1 LEKLENHNIHDR
13 FNIETFK
20 SGTKTVAIWLLGLAG
35 LKMKSCT
42 TRYLDFQTI
51 KYLPKAAM
59 RLPPGCVGVSIVAM
73 SIRIK
78 TSRMLLSVAALAAF
92 AHVQVRAEQT
102 LPNILWITSED
113 NGPHLGCY
121 GDTYAVTPNLDRFA
135 KRSLLYTKASSTAPV
150 CAPARTTIISGIYPP
165 ATGSEHMRSMTRL
178 PGNFKMYPAYLREL
192 GYYCTNNSK
201 EDYNLEKVG
210 EVWNDSGRKAHWKSR
225 PDGKPFFA
233 IFNHTISHESQIRN
247 KISPANRIHD
257 PAKVNLPAY
266 HPDTPEVRKDWA
278 QYHDRITMMDKLVG
292 KNLRELEEAGLAD
305 DTIVFYYGDHG
316 SGMPR
321 SKRWPYFS
329 GLNVPLIIHVPEKF
343 KHLAPPEYKTG
354 GTSDRLVGFIDLA
367 PTLLSI
373 AGSKAP
379 AHMQG
384 HAFMGQHTVPAQ
396 KFSFGF
402 RGRMDERYD
411 MVRTVFDGRH
421 VYIRN
426 YMPHKH
432 YGQYLDYMFQT
443 PTTRVWHDLYHAGKL
458 NAAQSIFWQTKPA
471 EELYDLEADPDEVNN
486 LANSKNYS
494 DVMKRMRRAHRNWAA
509 EVRDIGFLPEAEI
522 HSRAGDD
529 SPYEVG
535 HDNSRY
541 DFNAIFKAA
550 NAASR
555 KGKKNTE
562 QLPGL
567 IRSDDSAVRYWAA
580 MGYLIRGK
588 NGVRKGREALVAA
601 LEDKSPSVRIIA
613 AEALGRYGKNIEAKR
628 AAKVLMQYADP
639 AKNGIC
645 LSMLALNALDVIGE
659 HANPHKEAIA
669 KMSRIDPKANPR
681 MRNYANRLIGR
692 IVGDPR

>member
-35 LKMKSCT
+35 LKMKSRT

-486 LANSKNYS
+486 LASSKNYS

>member
-1 LEKLENHNIHDR
+1 MPPMSIMSRINRL
-13 FNIETFK
+13 F
-20 SGTKTVAIWLLGLAG
+20 LLG
-35 LKMKSCT
+35 S
-42 TRYLDFQTI
+42 
-51 KYLPKAAM
+51 
-59 RLPPGCVGVSIVAM
+59 
-73 SIRIK
+73 
-78 TSRMLLSVAALAAF
+78 ALAALGLGQ
-92 AHVQVRAEQT
+92 ARAEQA

-121 GDTYAVTPNLDRFA
+121 GDSYAVTPHLDRLA
-135 KRSLLYTKASSTAPV
+135 KRSLRYTRASSNAPV

-165 ATGSEHMRSMTRL
+165 ATGAEHMRSMTRL
-178 PGNFKMYPAYLREL
+178 PSDFKMYPVYLRQL

-210 EVWNDSGRKAHWKSR
+210 LVWDEGGRKAHWKNR

-247 KISPANRIHD
+247 KINPADRIHD
-257 PAKVNLPAY
+257 PAKVRIPAY

-292 KNLRELEEAGLAD
+292 KNLKQLEEAGLAD

-329 GLNVPLIIHVPEKF
+329 GLNVPLIVHVPEKF
-343 KHLAPPEYKTG
+343 KHLAPPEYAAG
-354 GTSDRLVGFIDLA
+354 GSTDRLVGFIDLA

-373 AGSKAP
+373 AGAKAP

-384 HAFMGQHTVPAQ
+384 HAFMGSHTAPAQ
-396 KFSFGF
+396 PFSFGF

-411 MVRTVFDGRH
+411 MVRTVFDGRF

-426 YMPHKH
+426 YMPHKP
-432 YGQYLDYMFQT
+432 YGQHLDYMFQT
-443 PTTRVWHDLYHAGKL
+443 PTTRVWHDLYHADKL

-471 EELYDLEADPDEVNN
+471 EELYDLDADPDEVNN
-486 LANSKNYS
+486 LARSKEHT
-494 DVMKRMRRAHRNWAA
+494 DAIRRLRKAHRNWAK

-522 HSRAGDD
+522 HSRAEKS
-529 SPYEVG
+529 SPYEMG
-535 HDNSRY
+535 HDDNRY
-541 DFNAIFKAA
+541 DFDAVYKAA

-555 KGKKNTE
+555 KGKKTTE
-562 QLPGL
+562 QLPDL
-567 IRSDDSAVRYWAA
+567 IKSVDNAVRYWAA

-588 NGVRKGREALVAA
+588 NGIRKGRAVLTAA
-601 LEDKSPSVRIIA
+601 LDDESPSVRIIA
-613 AEALGRYGKNIEAKR
+613 AEALGRYGNNGEGER
-628 AAKVLMQYADP
+628 AAEVLMQYADP
-639 AKNGIC
+639 AKNGIA

-659 HANPHKEAIA
+659 HNTPHREAISKLA
-669 KMSRIDPKANPR
+669 RTDPNANSR
-681 MRNYANRLIGR
+681 MRNYANRLIGH
-692 IVGDPR
+692 ILSETK

>member
-1 LEKLENHNIHDR
+1 
-13 FNIETFK
+13 
-20 SGTKTVAIWLLGLAG
+20 
-35 LKMKSCT
+35 
-42 TRYLDFQTI
+42 
-51 KYLPKAAM
+51 
-59 RLPPGCVGVSIVAM
+59 M
-73 SIRIK
+73 SIKFKITRVLFS
-78 TSRMLLSVAALAAF
+78 TAALVAF
-92 AHVQVRAEQT
+92 ALGQVWAEQR

-135 KRSLLYTKASSTAPV
+135 KRSLRYTKASSTAPV

-165 ATGSEHMRSMTRL
+165 ATGAEHMRSMTRL
-178 PGNFKMYPAYLREL
+178 PAGFKMYPVYLREL

-210 EVWNDSGRKAHWKSR
+210 EVWNDGGRKAHWKNR

-247 KISPANRIHD
+247 KIDPANRIHD
-257 PAKVNLPAY
+257 PAKVRIPAY

-278 QYHDRITMMDKLVG
+278 QYYDRITMMDKLVG
-292 KNLRELEEAGLAD
+292 KNLREIEEAGLTD

-329 GLNVPLIIHVPEKF
+329 GLNVPLIVHVPEKF
-343 KHLAPPEYKTG
+343 RHLAPAEYKTG
-354 GTSDRLVGFIDLA
+354 GTSDRLVGFIALA

-373 AGSKAP
+373 AGAKAP
-379 AHMQG
+379 AQMQG
-384 HAFMGQHTVPAQ
+384 HAFMGQHAAPAQ

-426 YMPHKH
+426 YMPHKP

-486 LANSKNYS
+486 LATSKDHS

-509 EVRDIGFLPEAEI
+509 KVRDVGFLPEAEI
-522 HSRAGDD
+522 HSRAGND
-529 SPYEVG
+529 SPYEMG
-535 HDNSRY
+535 HDDSRY
-541 DFNAIFKAA
+541 DFDAIFQAA
-550 NAASR
+550 NAATR
-555 KGKKNTE
+555 KGKKATE

-567 IRSDDSAVRYWAA
+567 IKSDDSAVRYWAA

-613 AEALGRYGKNIEAKR
+613 AEALGRYGRNTEAKR
-628 AAKVLMQYADP
+628 AANVLMQYADP

-645 LSMLALNALDVIGE
+645 LSMYALNALDVIGE
-659 HANPHKEAIA
+659 HVNPHREAIG
-669 KMSRIDPKANPR
+669 KMARIDPKANSR

-692 IVGDPR
+692 ILSDSK

>member
-1 LEKLENHNIHDR
+1 
-13 FNIETFK
+13 
-20 SGTKTVAIWLLGLAG
+20 
-35 LKMKSCT
+35 
-42 TRYLDFQTI
+42 
-51 KYLPKAAM
+51 
-59 RLPPGCVGVSIVAM
+59 
-73 SIRIK
+73 
-78 TSRMLLSVAALAAF
+78 MLLSVAALAAF

-486 LANSKNYS
+486 LASSKNYS

>member
-1 LEKLENHNIHDR
+1 MSRISR
-13 FNIETFK
+13 VF
-20 SGTKTVAIWLLGLAG
+20 LLG
-35 LKMKSCT
+35 ST
-42 TRYLDFQTI
+42 
-51 KYLPKAAM
+51 
-59 RLPPGCVGVSIVAM
+59 
-73 SIRIK
+73 
-78 TSRMLLSVAALAAF
+78 VAALGYAQA
-92 AHVQVRAEQT
+92 RADQT

-121 GDTYAVTPNLDRFA
+121 GDTYAVTPNLDLFA
-135 KRSLLYTKASSTAPV
+135 KRSLRYTKASSTAPV

-165 ATGSEHMRSMTRL
+165 ATGAEHMRSMTRL
-178 PGNFKMYPAYLREL
+178 PGNFKMYPAYLRQL

-210 EVWNDSGRKAHWKSR
+210 EVWNDGGRKAHWKNR

-247 KISPANRIHD
+247 KIDAANRIHD
-257 PAKVNLPAY
+257 PAKVRIPAY

-278 QYHDRITMMDKLVG
+278 QYYDRITMMDKLVG
-292 KNLRELEEAGLAD
+292 KNLREIEEAGLTD
-305 DTIVFYYGDHG
+305 DTIIFYYGDHG

-329 GLNVPLIIHVPEKF
+329 GLNVPLIVHIPEKF

-367 PTLLSI
+367 PTLLSL
-373 AGSKAP
+373 AGEKAP
-379 AHMQG
+379 EHMQG
-384 HAFMGQHTVPAQ
+384 HAFMGQHTAPAQ

-426 YMPHKH
+426 YMPHKP

-471 EELYDLEADPDEVNN
+471 EELYDLETDPDEVNN
-486 LANSKNYS
+486 LATSKDHS
-494 DVMKRMRRAHRNWAA
+494 DVMKRMRRAHRSWAA
-509 EVRDIGFLPEAEI
+509 KVRDVGFLPEAEI
-522 HSRAGDD
+522 HSRAGSD
-529 SPYEVG
+529 SPYEMG

-541 DFNAIFKAA
+541 DFDAIFQAA
-550 NAASR
+550 NVATR
-555 KGKKNTE
+555 KGKKTTE

-567 IRSDDSAVRYWAA
+567 IKSDDSAVRYWAA

-588 NGVRKGREALVAA
+588 NGVRKGREVLVAA

-613 AEALGRYGKNIEAKR
+613 AEALGRYGRNSEAKR

-645 LSMLALNALDVIGE
+645 LSMYALNALDVIGE
-659 HANPHKEAIA
+659 HANPHRDAIA
-669 KMSRIDPKANPR
+669 KMARIDPKANSR

-692 IVGDPR
+692 ILSDSK

>member
-1 LEKLENHNIHDR
+1 MPPMSIMSR
-13 FNIETFK
+13 ISRVF
-20 SGTKTVAIWLLGLAG
+20 LLG
-35 LKMKSCT
+35 ST
-42 TRYLDFQTI
+42 
-51 KYLPKAAM
+51 
-59 RLPPGCVGVSIVAM
+59 
-73 SIRIK
+73 
-78 TSRMLLSVAALAAF
+78 VAALGYGQA
-92 AHVQVRAEQT
+92 RADQA

-113 NGPHLGCY
+113 NGSHLGCY
-121 GDTYAVTPNLDRFA
+121 GDSYAVTPNLDRLA
-135 KRSLLYTKASSTAPV
+135 KRSLRYTRASSTAPV

-165 ATGSEHMRSMTRL
+165 ATGAEHMRSMTRL
-178 PGNFKMYPAYLREL
+178 PAGFKMYPVYLREL

-210 EVWNDSGRKAHWKSR
+210 KIWDEGGRKAHWKNR

-247 KISPANRIHD
+247 KINPADRIHD
-257 PAKVNLPAY
+257 PAKVRIPAY

-278 QYHDRITMMDKLVG
+278 QYYDRITMMDKLVG
-292 KNLRELEEAGLAD
+292 KNLREIEESGLAD

-329 GLNVPLIIHVPEKF
+329 GLNVPLIVHVPEKF
-343 KHLAPPEYKTG
+343 KHLAPPEYKTN

-373 AGSKAP
+373 AGTKVP
-379 AHMQG
+379 EHMQG
-384 HAFMGQHTVPAQ
+384 HAFMGQHTTPAQ

-426 YMPHKH
+426 YMPHKP

-458 NAAQSIFWQTKPA
+458 NAVQSIFWQTKPA

-486 LANSKNYS
+486 LARSKDHS
-494 DVMKRMRRAHRNWAA
+494 DIMKRMRRAHRSWAA
-509 EVRDIGFLPEAEI
+509 EVRDVGFLPEAEI

-541 DFNAIFKAA
+541 NFNAIFQAA
-550 NAASR
+550 NVATR
-555 KGKKNTE
+555 KGKKTTE

-567 IRSDDSAVRYWAA
+567 IKSDDSAVRYWAA

-613 AEALGRYGKNIEAKR
+613 AEALGRYGRKAEAKR
-628 AAKVLMQYADP
+628 AAGVLMRYADP
-639 AKNGIC
+639 AKNGIA

-659 HANPHKEAIA
+659 HTEPHQEAIGKLA
-669 KMSRIDPKANPR
+669 RTDPKANPR
-681 MRNYANRLIGR
+681 MRNYANRLIAH
-692 IVGDPR
+692 ILSDSK

>member
-1 LEKLENHNIHDR
+1 
-13 FNIETFK
+13 
-20 SGTKTVAIWLLGLAG
+20 
-35 LKMKSCT
+35 M
-42 TRYLDFQTI
+42 
-51 KYLPKAAM
+51 
-59 RLPPGCVGVSIVAM
+59 SIV
-73 SIRIK
+73 SKVSRILFV
-78 TSRMLLSVAALAAF
+78 TAAAA
-92 AHVQVRAEQT
+92 ASLGQARAEQEQ
-102 LPNILWITSED
+102 PNILWITSED

-121 GDTYAVTPNLDRFA
+121 GDSFAVTPNLDRLA
-135 KRSLLYTKASSTAPV
+135 KRSLRYTKASSTAPV

-165 ATGSEHMRSMTRL
+165 ATGAEHMRSMTRL
-178 PGNFKMYPAYLREL
+178 PVDFKMYPVYLREL

-210 EVWNDSGRKAHWKSR
+210 NVWDESGRKAHWKNR
-225 PDGKPFFA
+225 PNGKPFFA

-247 KISPANRIHD
+247 KINPADRIHD
-257 PAKVNLPAY
+257 PAKVSLPTY

-292 KNLRELEEAGLAD
+292 KNLRELKEAGLAD

-384 HAFMGQHTVPAQ
+384 HAFMGQQTAPAQ

-421 VYIRN
+421 IYIRN
-426 YMPHKH
+426 YMPHKP

-443 PTTRVWHDLYHAGKL
+443 PTTRVRHNLYHAGKL
-458 NAAQSIFWQTKPA
+458 NAAQSIFWQTKPS

-486 LANSKNYS
+486 LATSKDHS
-494 DVMKRMRRAHRNWAA
+494 DVMKRMRRAHRSWAA
-509 EVRDIGFLPEAEI
+509 KVRDVGFLPEAEI
-522 HSRAGDD
+522 HSRAGND
-529 SPYEVG
+529 SPYEMG
-535 HDNSRY
+535 HDDSRY
-541 DFNAIFKAA
+541 DFNAIFQAA
-550 NAASR
+550 NIATR
-555 KGKKNTE
+555 KGKKATE

-567 IRSDDSAVRYWAA
+567 IKNDDSAVRYWAA

-588 NGVRKGREALVAA
+588 NGVRKGRESLVAA

-613 AEALGRYGKNIEAKR
+613 AEALGRYGRNIEAKR
-628 AAKVLMQYADP
+628 ATKVLMQYADP

-645 LSMLALNALDVIGE
+645 LSMYALNALDVIGE
-659 HANPHKEAIA
+659 HVNPHREAIG
-669 KMSRIDPKANPR
+669 KMARIDPKANSR

-692 IVGDPR
+692 ILSDSK

>member
-1 LEKLENHNIHDR
+1 
-13 FNIETFK
+13 
-20 SGTKTVAIWLLGLAG
+20 
-35 LKMKSCT
+35 
-42 TRYLDFQTI
+42 
-51 KYLPKAAM
+51 
-59 RLPPGCVGVSIVAM
+59 
-73 SIRIK
+73 
-78 TSRMLLSVAALAAF
+78 MLLSVAALAAF

-343 KHLAPPEYKTG
+343 KHLVPPEYKTG

-486 LANSKNYS
+486 LASSKKYS
-494 DVMKRMRRAHRNWAA
+494 DVMKHMRRAHRNWAA

>member
-1 LEKLENHNIHDR
+1 MPPMSIMSRINRL
-13 FNIETFK
+13 F
-20 SGTKTVAIWLLGLAG
+20 LLG
-35 LKMKSCT
+35 S
-42 TRYLDFQTI
+42 
-51 KYLPKAAM
+51 
-59 RLPPGCVGVSIVAM
+59 
-73 SIRIK
+73 
-78 TSRMLLSVAALAAF
+78 ALAALGLGQ
-92 AHVQVRAEQT
+92 ARAEQA

-121 GDTYAVTPNLDRFA
+121 GDSYAVTPHLDRLA
-135 KRSLLYTKASSTAPV
+135 KRSLRYTRASSNAPV

-165 ATGSEHMRSMTRL
+165 ATGAEHMRSMTRL
-178 PGNFKMYPAYLREL
+178 PSDFKMYPVYLRQL

-210 EVWNDSGRKAHWKSR
+210 LVWDEGGRKAHWKNR

-247 KISPANRIHD
+247 KINPADRIHD
-257 PAKVNLPAY
+257 PAKVRIPAY

-292 KNLRELEEAGLAD
+292 KNLKQLEEAGLTD

-329 GLNVPLIIHVPEKF
+329 GLNVPLIVHVPEKF
-343 KHLAPPEYKTG
+343 KHLAPPEYAAG
-354 GTSDRLVGFIDLA
+354 GSTDRLVGFIDLA

-373 AGSKAP
+373 AGAKAP

-384 HAFMGQHTVPAQ
+384 HAFMGSHTAPAQ
-396 KFSFGF
+396 PFSFGF

-411 MVRTVFDGRH
+411 MVRTVFDGRF

-426 YMPHKH
+426 YMPHKP
-432 YGQYLDYMFQT
+432 YGQHLDYMFQT
-443 PTTRVWHDLYHAGKL
+443 PTTRVWHDLYHADKL

-471 EELYDLEADPDEVNN
+471 EELYDLDADPDEVNN
-486 LANSKNYS
+486 LARSKEHT
-494 DVMKRMRRAHRNWAA
+494 DAIRRLRKAHRNWAK

-522 HSRAGDD
+522 HSRAGKS
-529 SPYEVG
+529 SPYEMG
-535 HDNSRY
+535 HDDNRY
-541 DFNAIFKAA
+541 DFDAVYKAA

-555 KGKKNTE
+555 KGKKTTG
-562 QLPGL
+562 QLPDL
-567 IRSDDSAVRYWAA
+567 IKSVDNAVRYWAA

-588 NGVRKGREALVAA
+588 NGIRKGRAVLTAA
-601 LEDKSPSVRIIA
+601 LDDESPSVRIIA
-613 AEALGRYGKNIEAKR
+613 AEALGRYGNNGEGER
-628 AAKVLMQYADP
+628 AAEVLMQYADP
-639 AKNGIC
+639 AKNGIA

-659 HANPHKEAIA
+659 HNTPHREAISKLA
-669 KMSRIDPKANPR
+669 RTDPNANSR
-681 MRNYANRLIGR
+681 MRNYANRLIGH
-692 IVGDPR
+692 ILSETK

>member
-1 LEKLENHNIHDR
+1 
-13 FNIETFK
+13 
-20 SGTKTVAIWLLGLAG
+20 
-35 LKMKSCT
+35 
-42 TRYLDFQTI
+42 
-51 KYLPKAAM
+51 
-59 RLPPGCVGVSIVAM
+59 
-73 SIRIK
+73 
-78 TSRMLLSVAALAAF
+78 MLLSVAALAAF
-92 AHVQVRAEQT
+92 IQVRAEET

-135 KRSLLYTKASSTAPV
+135 KRSLRYTKASSNAPV

-178 PGNFKMYPAYLREL
+178 PDNFKMYPTYLRQL

-210 EVWNDSGRKAHWKSR
+210 EVWNDSGRKAHWENR

-373 AGSKAP
+373 TGSKTP

-384 HAFMGQHTVPAQ
+384 HAFMGQHAAPAQ

-426 YMPHKH
+426 YMPHKP

-458 NAAQSIFWQTKPA
+458 NAAQSTFWQTKPA
-471 EELYDLEADPDEVNN
+471 EELYDLESDPDEVNN
-486 LANSKNYS
+486 LARSKDYS
-494 DVMKRMRRAHRNWAA
+494 DVMKRMRIAHRSWAA
-509 EVRDIGFLPEAEI
+509 EIRDIGFLPEAEI

-529 SPYEVG
+529 SPYELG
-535 HDNSRY
+535 HDNTRY
-541 DFNAIFKAA
+541 NFNDIFKAA

-562 QLPGL
+562 QLSGL

-588 NGVRKGREALVAA
+588 NGVRKGREVLVAA
-601 LEDKSPSVRIIA
+601 LDDKSPSVRIIA
-613 AEALGRYGKNIEAKR
+613 AEALGRYGKNLEAKR

-669 KMSRIDPKANPR
+669 KMARIDPKANPR

>member
-1 LEKLENHNIHDR
+1 
-13 FNIETFK
+13 
-20 SGTKTVAIWLLGLAG
+20 
-35 LKMKSCT
+35 M
-42 TRYLDFQTI
+42 
-51 KYLPKAAM
+51 
-59 RLPPGCVGVSIVAM
+59 PPM
-73 SIRIK
+73 SIMRRI
-78 TSRMLLSVAALAAF
+78 SRVFLLASAVAALGLGQA
-92 AHVQVRAEQT
+92 RAEQT

-135 KRSLLYTKASSTAPV
+135 KRSLRYTKASSTAPV

-178 PGNFKMYPAYLREL
+178 PGNFKMYPAYLRQL

-210 EVWNDSGRKAHWKSR
+210 EVWNGSGRTAHWKSR

-247 KISPANRIHD
+247 KINPADRIHD
-257 PAKVNLPAY
+257 PAKVSLPAY

-384 HAFMGQHTVPAQ
+384 HAFMGQHTAPAQ

-421 VYIRN
+421 IYIRN

-432 YGQYLDYMFQT
+432 
-443 PTTRVWHDLYHAGKL
+443 
-458 NAAQSIFWQTKPA
+458 
-471 EELYDLEADPDEVNN
+471 
-486 LANSKNYS
+486 
-494 DVMKRMRRAHRNWAA
+494 
-509 EVRDIGFLPEAEI
+509 VR
-522 HSRAGDD
+522 
-529 SPYEVG
+529 
-535 HDNSRY
+535 
-541 DFNAIFKAA
+541 
-550 NAASR
+550 AASR
-555 KGKKNTE
+555 LHVPNTHDPCLARPLSRRQTKRCAVNLLADQTGGGTVRPRGRPGRSQQSRQLKKLLGCDE
-562 QLPGL
+562 AHAQGSSQLGC
-567 IRSDDSAVRYWAA
+567 RSPRRWVSTRS
-580 MGYLIRGK
+580 R
-588 NGVRKGREALVAA
+588 
-601 LEDKSPSVRIIA
+601 
-613 AEALGRYGKNIEAKR
+613 
-628 AAKVLMQYADP
+628 
-639 AKNGIC
+639 
-645 LSMLALNALDVIGE
+645 
-659 HANPHKEAIA
+659 NPFTCW
-669 KMSRIDPKANPR
+669 
-681 MRNYANRLIGR
+681 
-692 IVGDPR
+692 

>member
-1 LEKLENHNIHDR
+1 
-13 FNIETFK
+13 
-20 SGTKTVAIWLLGLAG
+20 
-35 LKMKSCT
+35 
-42 TRYLDFQTI
+42 
-51 KYLPKAAM
+51 
-59 RLPPGCVGVSIVAM
+59 M
-73 SIRIK
+73 SIKIK
-78 TSRMLLSVAALAAF
+78 ITRVLFSTAALAAF
-92 AHVQVRAEQT
+92 ALGQVWAEQT

-135 KRSLLYTKASSTAPV
+135 KRSLRYTKASSTAPV

-165 ATGSEHMRSMTRL
+165 ATGAEHMRSMTRL
-178 PGNFKMYPAYLREL
+178 PGDFKMYPAYLRQL

-210 EVWNDSGRKAHWKSR
+210 EVWNDGGRKAHWKNR

-247 KISPANRIHD
+247 KIDPANRIHD
-257 PAKVNLPAY
+257 PAKVRIPAY

-278 QYHDRITMMDKLVG
+278 QYYDRITMMDKLVG
-292 KNLRELEEAGLAD
+292 KNLREIEEAGLTD

-329 GLNVPLIIHVPEKF
+329 GLNVPLIVHVPEKF
-343 KHLAPPEYKTG
+343 RHLAPAEYKTG

-373 AGSKAP
+373 AGEKAP
-379 AHMQG
+379 AQMQG
-384 HAFMGQHTVPAQ
+384 HAFMGQHAAPAQ

-426 YMPHKH
+426 YMPHKP

-486 LANSKNYS
+486 LATSKDHS

-509 EVRDIGFLPEAEI
+509 KVRDVGFLPEAEI
-522 HSRAGDD
+522 HSRAGND
-529 SPYEVG
+529 SPYEMG
-535 HDNSRY
+535 HDDSRY
-541 DFNAIFKAA
+541 DFDAIFQAA
-550 NAASR
+550 NAATR
-555 KGKKNTE
+555 KGKKATE

-567 IRSDDSAVRYWAA
+567 IKSDDSAVRYWAA

-613 AEALGRYGKNIEAKR
+613 AEALGRYGRNTEAKR
-628 AAKVLMQYADP
+628 AANVLMQYADP

-645 LSMLALNALDVIGE
+645 LSMYALNALDVIGE
-659 HANPHKEAIA
+659 HVNPHREAIG
-669 KMSRIDPKANPR
+669 KMARIDPKANSR

-692 IVGDPR
+692 ILSDSK

>member
-1 LEKLENHNIHDR
+1 
-13 FNIETFK
+13 
-20 SGTKTVAIWLLGLAG
+20 
-35 LKMKSCT
+35 
-42 TRYLDFQTI
+42 
-51 KYLPKAAM
+51 
-59 RLPPGCVGVSIVAM
+59 M
-73 SIRIK
+73 SIKIK
-78 TSRMLLSVAALAAF
+78 ITRVLFSTAALAAF
-92 AHVQVRAEQT
+92 ALGQVWAEQT

-135 KRSLLYTKASSTAPV
+135 KRSLRYTKASSTAPV

-165 ATGSEHMRSMTRL
+165 ATGAEHMRSMTRL
-178 PGNFKMYPAYLREL
+178 PGDFKMYPAYLRQL

-210 EVWNDSGRKAHWKSR
+210 EVWNDGSRKAHWKNR

-247 KISPANRIHD
+247 KIDPANRIHD
-257 PAKVNLPAY
+257 PAKVRIPAY

-278 QYHDRITMMDKLVG
+278 QYYDRITMMDKLVG
-292 KNLRELEEAGLAD
+292 KNLREIEEAGLTD

-329 GLNVPLIIHVPEKF
+329 GLNVPLIVHVPEKF
-343 KHLAPPEYKTG
+343 RHLAPAEYKTG

-373 AGSKAP
+373 AGEKAP
-379 AHMQG
+379 AQMQG
-384 HAFMGQHTVPAQ
+384 HAFMGQHAAPAQ

-426 YMPHKH
+426 YMPHKP

-486 LANSKNYS
+486 LATSKDHS
-494 DVMKRMRRAHRNWAA
+494 DVMKRMRRAHRSWAA
-509 EVRDIGFLPEAEI
+509 KVRDVGFLPEAEI
-522 HSRAGDD
+522 HSRAGND
-529 SPYEVG
+529 SPYEMG
-535 HDNSRY
+535 HDDSRY
-541 DFNAIFKAA
+541 DFDAIFQAA
-550 NAASR
+550 NAATR
-555 KGKKNTE
+555 KGKKATE

-567 IRSDDSAVRYWAA
+567 IKSDDSAVRYWAA

-613 AEALGRYGKNIEAKR
+613 AEALGRYGRNTEAKR
-628 AAKVLMQYADP
+628 AANVLMQYADP

-645 LSMLALNALDVIGE
+645 LSMYALNALDVIGE
-659 HANPHKEAIA
+659 HVNPHREAIG
-669 KMSRIDPKANPR
+669 KMARIDPKANSR

-692 IVGDPR
+692 ILSDSK